1 MARLGVVV
9 AAVLAAV
16 GCQSG
21 PKPDVREP
29 PRVEE
34 FVVPPDEARFNQ
46 PAELGYRKPAPKKEF
61 KPGMGGMGGGP
72 AGMGGGG
79 MGGPTQ

>member
-1 MARLGVVV
+1 MTGRRVAVV
-9 AAVLAAV
+9 AILAAV

-21 PKPDVREP
+21 AKPDLREP
-29 PRVEE
+29 TRVEE
-34 FVVPPDEARFNQ
+34 FVAPPDEARFNQ
-46 PAELGYRKPAPKKEF
+46 PPEMGYRKPPPKKEF

-72 AGMGGGG
+72 AGMGG